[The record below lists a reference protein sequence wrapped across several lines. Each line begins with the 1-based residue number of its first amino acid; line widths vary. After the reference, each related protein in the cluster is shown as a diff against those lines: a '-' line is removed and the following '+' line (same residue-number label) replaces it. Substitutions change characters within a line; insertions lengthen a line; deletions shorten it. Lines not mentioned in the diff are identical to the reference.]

1 MRKKRRK
8 KANHEEEEEE
18 FGVFF
23 KPNDSLIE
31 GT

>member
-18 FGVFF
+18 FGVFL

>member
-8 KANHEEEEEE
+8 KANHEEEEE
-18 FGVFF
+18 FGVFL